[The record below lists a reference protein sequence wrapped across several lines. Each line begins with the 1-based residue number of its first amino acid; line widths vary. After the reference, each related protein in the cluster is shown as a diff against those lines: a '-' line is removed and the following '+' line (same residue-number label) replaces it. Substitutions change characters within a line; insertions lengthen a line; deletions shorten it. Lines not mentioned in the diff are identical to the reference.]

1 MTDHELTRD
10 VYYPPI
16 NKTHCGLTDEQ
27 REARERAAGRSARP
41 TKRRERKHGRKR

>member
-16 NKTHCGLTDEQ
+16 NKTHGGLTDEQ
-27 REARERAAGRSARP
+27 RESRERRRSGPR
-41 TKRRERKHGRKR
+41 KRRAHEHRKPKR